1 MLDAFKVTQNLK
13 KGDLVY
19 TPLETATVNA
29 DSQSYTFNGLDGDYD
44 FYAYDVKSIEDLD
57 GEITTSTAS
66 NKVSVSLVATAI
78 RDITAKDNSLLK
90 VVARYGIDGRPV
102 SSSHKGIQILKLSNG
117 SIIKSLVK

>member
-1 MLDAFKVTQNLK
+1 MHF
-13 KGDLVY
+13 Y
-19 TPLETATVNA
+19 LELA
-29 DSQSYTFNGLDGDYD
+29 SYTFNGLDGDYD

-57 GEITTSTAS
+57 GETTTSTAS